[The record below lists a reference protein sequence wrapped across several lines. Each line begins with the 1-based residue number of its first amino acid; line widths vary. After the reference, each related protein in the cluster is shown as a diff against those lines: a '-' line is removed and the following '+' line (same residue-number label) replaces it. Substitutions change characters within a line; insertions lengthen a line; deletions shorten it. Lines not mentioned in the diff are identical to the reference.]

1 MHDCIGPRCLDGVTH
16 RLRVGDVDG
25 LRAILRAGSRPAD
38 RNRLIV
44 VRGEVL
50 AEVAADE
57 AACARDQHP
66 HPYLPFPRDRRR
78 RSASTI
84 ISTSSLKRTFGSHPS
99 FCFALLASPISSSTS
114 AGRTSVLS
122 TWTCFFQSRSARA
135 NAISHSSCTVC
146 VSWVAM

>member
-25 LRAILRAGSRPAD
+25 LGTILRAGGRPPD
-38 RNRLIV
+38 RNWLIV

-50 AEVAADE
+50 AKVPADE
-57 AACARDQHP
+57 PARARDEHP
-66 HPYLPFPRDRRR
+66 HAYLPFARDKRR

-84 ISTSSLKRTFGSHPS
+84 ISISSLKRTFGSHPS
-99 FCFALLASPISSSTS
+99 FCLALVASPIRSSTS

-122 TWTCFFQSRSARA
+122 TWTYFFQ
-135 NAISHSSCTVC
+135 
-146 VSWVAM
+146 